1 MDRDGRPVSHL
12 VGARDRSAPESLEVF
27 RALLAR
33 PSGTDS

>member
-33 PSGTDS
+33 SSDADS